1 MPSPTS
7 VAGGGISV
15 IRCVLPKEGHV
26 SLLVSAAFLFAPFSP
41 CPRAGI
47 IQKIRNK
54 ESVLGEIIP
63 IIDELNIIETTDRKS
78 VV

>member
-41 CPRAGI
+41 CP
-47 IQKIRNK
+47 
-54 ESVLGEIIP
+54 
-63 IIDELNIIETTDRKS
+63 
-78 VV
+78 